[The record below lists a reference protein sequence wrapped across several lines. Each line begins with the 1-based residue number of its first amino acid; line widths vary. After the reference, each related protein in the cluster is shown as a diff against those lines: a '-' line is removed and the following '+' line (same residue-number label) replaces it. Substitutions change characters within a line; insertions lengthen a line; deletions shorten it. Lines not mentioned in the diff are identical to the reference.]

1 MCYEKKFLSFRQFV
15 IAALTLALC
24 LLPLDLPIAK
34 AASLTKSYKQFGEN
48 NPIVTQRY
56 SADSGVMVYNDTV
69 YVYCTNDEFEYSGGT
84 IAENSYSKI
93 KTLNCFSSKDLVNWT
108 DHGTISVAGPSGA
121 AKWASCSWAP
131 CAAHKTINGKEK
143 FFLYFANN
151 ASGIGVLTAD
161 SPTGPWRD
169 PIGRPLITGAT
180 PNCSGVTWCF
190 DPAVFVDDDGT
201 GYLCFGG
208 GIPNSQFAHP
218 KTTRIVKLSND
229 MTSLAGTPVTID
241 APYVFEDSGINK
253 IGGKYYYSYCSNWNT
268 SGSRYSTAAIE
279 YMVSDSPTGPYTY
292 AGELF
297 KNPGVFFGTWGN
309 NHHSLFE
316 FKGNYYLAY
325 HARALETAQIGKSL
339 GNRSTQIDKLTI
351 RNGVISP
358 LTATMKGVSQTSYVN
373 PYQTVQAETMANQAG
388 IQVSGTGNTEITGIS
403 SGDWTCVKGVSFQKG
418 ASSIQARVHS
428 NSEGK
433 IRVYSGSPSG
443 ALLGTIIVPNTY
455 GQYQNVSGT
464 ISSVTGVHDLYFV
477 FEGSFAFDSWS
488 ILPANGGTTPSTPT
502 TPPVSSGTLQ
512 DGWYYI
518 KNVNAQKYL

>member
-1 MCYEKKFLSFRQFV
+1 
-15 IAALTLALC
+15 
-24 LLPLDLPIAK
+24 
-34 AASLTKSYKQFGEN
+34 
-48 NPIVTQRY
+48 
-56 SADSGVMVYNDTV
+56 
-69 YVYCTNDEFEYSGGT
+69 
-84 IAENSYSKI
+84 
-93 KTLNCFSSKDLVNWT
+93 
-108 DHGTISVAGPSGA
+108 
-121 AKWASCSWAP
+121 
-131 CAAHKTINGKEK
+131 
-143 FFLYFANN
+143 
-151 ASGIGVLTAD
+151 
-161 SPTGPWRD
+161 
-169 PIGRPLITGAT
+169 
-180 PNCSGVTWCF
+180 
-190 DPAVFVDDDGT
+190 
-201 GYLCFGG
+201 
-208 GIPNSQFAHP
+208 
-218 KTTRIVKLSND
+218 

-339 GNRSTQIDKLTI
+339 GYRSTQIDKLTI

-358 LTATMKGVSQTSYVN
+358 LTATMKGVSQTTYVN

-428 NSEGK
+428 NSEGQ

-443 ALLGTIIVPNTY
+443 TLLGTIIVPNTY

-477 FEGSFAFDSWS
+477 FEG
-488 ILPANGGTTPSTPT
+488 IRC
-502 TPPVSSGTLQ
+502 
-512 DGWYYI
+512 I
-518 KNVNAQKYL
+518 